1 MAHIISVINDKGGVG
16 KTTTVAS
23 LGTALWLLGKHVLL
37 VDTDAQRNLT
47 TVLDMTSVNTDENI
61 ATWLMGPLD
70 ATPPVYERYEGLDYI
85 PSYPEGV
92 NLENYL
98 REKAGG
104 DRYLAMRLATIQHYY
119 DYIIIDCS
127 PGSTSL
133 INTNALESCNNVII
147 PTKTDIFGVT
157 GRSMLLNRID
167 EIRLLGVNIN
177 IIGAL
182 FTQYDRRS
190 EMGRMV
196 KDYFK
201 QEPDIPLLPVT
212 IRRSEDINKAAAVQ
226 QTIFEYNPSSP
237 AADEYM
243 MLAERISALLE
254 KGTEPAPR
262 RKAWTPE
269 AWGKKAQAAFTTFI
283 KHQQENTEDK

>member
-1 MAHIISVINDKGGVG
+1 MAHIISIINDKGGVG

-47 TVLDMTSVNTDENI
+47 TVLDQTSVDTEDNI
-61 ATWLMGPLD
+61 ASWLMGPID
-70 ATPPVYERYEGLDYI
+70 QVPPVYERYEGLDYI

-104 DRYLAMRLATIQHYY
+104 DRYLSMRLDTIRHYY
-119 DYIIIDCS
+119 DYILIDCS

-133 INTNALESCNNVII
+133 INTNALEACNHIII
-147 PTKTDIFGVT
+147 PTKTDIYGVT

-167 EIRLLGVNIN
+167 EIRQLGVKID

-182 FTQYDRRS
+182 FTQFDKRS

-196 KDYFK
+196 KDYYR
-201 QEPDIPLLPVT
+201 QNREIPLIPIS

-226 QTIFEYNPSSP
+226 QTVFEYNPSSP

-243 MLAERISALLE
+243 MLAERIVAQLE
-254 KGTEPAPR
+254 RGTAPLPR
-262 RKAWTPE
+262 RKTWTPE
-269 AWGKKAQAAFTTFI
+269 AWGKKAQAAFQAFL
-283 KHQQENTEDK
+283 KHQKENGQ